1 MERETHSLVG
11 AYANG
16 LTPRSTPNTYK
27 EGDMFYWYTFADGYR
42 CCVRGFDRVELRA
55 AERKHGK
62 LVNKTPA

>member
-1 MERETHSLVG
+1 
-11 AYANG
+11 
-16 LTPRSTPNTYK
+16 
-27 EGDMFYWYTFADGYR
+27 MFYWYTFADGYR